1 MVELIDGFSDIAN
14 SGAASKKTDSD
25 IAISIGALCIE
36 HEDASDDLKS
46 ILSSAK
52 CKEGMDAY
60 LHQFED
66 GELVK
71 LAEIVSDN
79 GQYINRLRKKF
90 DADAAN
96 WVWNKETADQ
106 KSVRLFLN
114 IVLLW
119 RAIRSILVLLHLIT
133 LCRNGAQSARQSE
146 CHICVQKTTGM
157 T

>member
-25 IAISIGALCIE
+25 IAISIGALCIKY
-36 HEDASDDLKS
+36 EDASAGLKS

-60 LHQFED
+60 IHQFEG

-71 LAEIVSDN
+71 LAEDVGDN

-96 WVWNKETADQ
+96 WVWNKETANQ
-106 KSVRLFLN
+106 KIREVILEYRI
-114 IVLLW
+114 IV
-119 RAIRSILVLLHLIT
+119 RAIRLILVRLHLIT
-133 LCRNGAQSARQSE
+133 LCKNGVQSARQSE

-157 T
+157 I